1 MMSSVKQNYDEAIQ
15 TLTQT
20 GAPFE
25 TAETEI
31 DGITYTVFNN
41 APSTMLEIYQQA
53 KQFGE
58 KDFIVYEGERWSF
71 DTLFDQAD
79 SLGHELVNSYQIKK
93 GDRVAIAMRN
103 YPEWMSA
110 YIAITS
116 IGGIAVLLNS
126 WGSTA
131 ELAFA
136 LEDSGSSL
144 LFCDQARFDLANDYL
159 ISSGTNAIIARAEY
173 NDLPLH
179 ATAISSLSNSNP
191 MPNIEIE
198 TQDSV
203 MMMYTS
209 GTTGKPKG
217 AVSSH
222 RALTQALT
230 CFECTGTASAV
241 INPKAIGAMI
251 EKGFEPV
258 QMLTVPL
265 FHVSGLHAVFLSALK
280 AGRKIV
286 MMFKWDAE
294 RALKYIETERVTM
307 MNAAPSM
314 VLEFLEHPSFD
325 RYDTQS
331 LAGIGGGGSATT
343 PHTAKLMCEKI
354 PNCYPGTG
362 WGMTE
367 TNAIGASLSGEPFH
381 HQPKSAGFLHPT
393 VEVRVLDSQ
402 RNTLPKGEPGE
413 LWVKSAA
420 LIQSYWNRPD
430 ATDKDFSEGWFN
442 SGDIGYFNEEGF
454 LFLSDRAKDMV
465 IRGGENIY
473 PAEIEAAISDH
484 AGIIEVAAF
493 GIPDEKMGEQLAVA
507 VVSREASNISE
518 DCVREFAA
526 SRLAKFKVPHH
537 VWLRDQPLPRNPAG
551 KILKKNLKEHY
562 SVLV

>member
-1 MMSSVKQNYDEAIQ
+1 MSSLKQNYDEAVQ

-25 TAETEI
+25 TREIEI
-31 DGITYTVFNN
+31 DGITYSVFNN
-41 APSTMLEIYQQA
+41 APSTMLDIYQQS
-53 KQFGE
+53 KQFGK
-58 KDFIVYEGERWSF
+58 KDFIVYEGERWNF
-71 DTLFDQAD
+71 DDLFNHAD
-79 SLGHELVNSYQIKK
+79 SLGHALVNAYQIKK

-126 WGSTA
+126 WGSRT
-131 ELAFA
+131 ELTFA
-136 LEDSGSSL
+136 LEDSGSRL
-144 LFCDQARFDLANDYL
+144 LFCDQARFDLTNDYL
-159 ISSGTNAIIARAEY
+159 VSSGMNAIIARVE
-173 NDLPLH
+173 NNSLPPY
-179 ATAISSLSNSNP
+179 ATGVSSLLAPNS
-191 MPNIEIE
+191 MPFVKVE
-198 TQDSV
+198 THDAA

-230 CFECTGTASAV
+230 SFDCTSAASAM

-258 QMLTVPL
+258 QILTVPL
-265 FHVSGLHAVFLSALK
+265 FHVSGLYAVFLTALK

-286 MMFKWDAE
+286 MMFKWDAK
-294 RALKYIETERVTM
+294 RALEYVETERVTM
-307 MNAAPSM
+307 LNAAPSM

-325 RYDTQS
+325 NHDTQS

-362 WGMTE
+362 WGLTE
-367 TNAIGASLSGEPFH
+367 TNAVGASLSGEPFH
-381 HQPKSAGFLHPT
+381 YQPKSSGFLHPT
-393 VEVRVLDSQ
+393 VKVRVLDSE
-402 RNTLPKGEPGE
+402 RRELPEGEPGE
-413 LWVKSAA
+413 LWVKSAT
-420 LIQSYWNRPD
+420 LIKSYWNRPD
-430 ATDKDFSEGWFN
+430 ANSEDFSEGWFN
-442 SGDIGYFNEEGF
+442 SGDIGYFDQEGY

-484 AGIIEVAAF
+484 DEILEVAAF
-493 GIPDEKMGEQLAVA
+493 GIPDEKLGEQLAVA
-507 VVSREASNISE
+507 VVSRDASTLSEAN
-518 DCVREFAA
+518 VKQYAA
-526 SRLAKFKVPHH
+526 SHLAKFKVPHH
-537 VWLRDQPLPRNPAG
+537 VWVRDEPLPRNPAG
-551 KILKKNLKEHY
+551 KILKKDLKEHY
-562 SVLV
+562 SALV